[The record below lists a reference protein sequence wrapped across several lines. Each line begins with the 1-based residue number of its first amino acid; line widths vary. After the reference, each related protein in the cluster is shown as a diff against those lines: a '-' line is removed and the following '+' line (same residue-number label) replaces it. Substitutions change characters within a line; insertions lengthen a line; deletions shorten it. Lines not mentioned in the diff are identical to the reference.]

1 MPMSEK
7 IAGDVAAQTRARMQA
22 KTPSGHEAA
31 MPARPP
37 NPPAPLVRRNRLD
50 VASVAGLGSALLMVG
65 VALVM
70 GGAPDAFFNVPSLAI
85 VLGGTVAV
93 TAVSFSRTDVS
104 TALGQLRRA
113 LVGPVHD
120 AARVAAHVLELADHA
135 RRFGPLSLQP
145 LLGRTRGQ
153 PVVQRSIELIVDGL
167 PADDVERILR
177 TEIEAGM
184 ARARIGAS
192 VLRRAAEVA
201 PAMGLIGTL
210 VGLVQM
216 LGNLSD
222 PTTIGPAMAVALL
235 TTFYGAVLGSMVL
248 APLAGKVE
256 RNADAQ
262 ALVDGLYLLAAGS
275 VARQENPRRLEIMI
289 NTLLP
294 PDRRLSAYD

>member
-1 MPMSEK
+1 MSEK
-7 IAGDVAAQTRARMQA
+7 PVGDVVAQARARAQA
-22 KTPSGHEAA
+22 KSAPAANPAAAASGRL
-31 MPARPP
+31 PL
-37 NPPAPLVRRNRLD
+37 PPAPLRQRSSLD
-50 VASVAGLGSALLMVG
+50 IASLAGLAAALLMVLA
-65 VALVM
+65 ALII
-70 GGAPDAFFNVPSLAI
+70 GGAPGAFFNIPSLAI

-93 TAVSFSRTDVS
+93 TVISFSMSDVA
-104 TALGQLRRA
+104 TAASQLGRA
-113 LVGPVHD
+113 LMRPVH
-120 AARVAAHVLELADHA
+120 APAQVAAHVLELADYA

-145 LLGRTRGQ
+145 LVGANRSQ
-153 PVVQRSIELIVDGL
+153 PVAQRSVELIVDGL

-177 TEIEAGM
+177 TEIEGGM
-184 ARARIGAS
+184 ARARAGAA

-248 APLAGKVE
+248 APLAGKVDRIAE
-256 RNADAQ
+256 AQ

-294 PDRRLSAYD
+294 PDRRISTYD